1 MIKIISN
8 ARFNKRIKKIIIIIW
23 YFNFVKLKVWYY
35 FLLFFS
41 LKIVLFFPLDFL
53 IIFSDDSFVLLVVF
67 YFFHFFYVPNGKR
80 LFKWVNPKNLIIIV
94 LLISIP
100 YGLGLVDYGD
110 LIYNVLC
117 RKVLLLK
124 FLFQNQNYNNYDPL
138 EMLILIIIRKKK
150 ILILIC

>member
-1 MIKIISN
+1 MI
-8 ARFNKRIKKIIIIIW
+8 FQFCEIKGL
-23 YFNFVKLKVWYY
+23 FY
-35 FLLFFS
+35 FLLFFC

-100 YGLGLVDYGD
+100 HGLGLVDYGD

>member
-1 MIKIISN
+1 M
-8 ARFNKRIKKIIIIIW
+8 
-23 YFNFVKLKVWYY
+23 
-35 FLLFFS
+35 
-41 LKIVLFFPLDFL
+41 
-53 IIFSDDSFVLLVVF
+53 VVF

-100 YGLGLVDYGD
+100 HGLGLVDYGD

>member
-1 MIKIISN
+1 MMIKIISN
-8 ARFNKRIKKIIIIIW
+8 ARFNKRIKKNYHYHLIFQFCEIKGL
-23 YFNFVKLKVWYY
+23 FY
-35 FLLFFS
+35 FLLFFC

-124 FLFQNQNYNNYDPL
+124 FLFQNQNYKNYEPW
-138 EMLILIIIRKKK
+138 K
-150 ILILIC
+150 C